1 MYSTTSYRKSIGTA
15 IRSFAWAMSLMLLA
29 CSCIFEK
36 ESGYVQPADNGA
48 VTLVLSIGTADG
60 YQTKSYNDQTNGEG
74 SIKNLRMIMFRK
86 EGSEWVWEHQ
96 LFYNDFS
103 AGENPIKIK
112 VTPGQRRLYFFAN
125 ENTARL
131 KMWDASRTTYT
142 NFSFPD
148 GKMTVDEL
156 SQIVIENFSYI
167 DPDNGSGPDFSPGGT
182 LQDLIPMT
190 GIKDI
195 TIESPG
201 LSGTFTT
208 YGYVEMERCISETD
222 IHIGMANDGDMTGK
236 SLKINYVSINNAP
249 SRQYLLKG
257 ADSEGRVLLPP
268 GVDYNF
274 TVKHISDVPL
284 EIAGLKIGSGGTEET
299 LYNRFY
305 ITENPF
311 GRCANIQEVGGSTA
325 NHLETDGYTG
335 QPTTITL
342 CYTYNDGVHHPFE
355 KIITKDLPYIIR
367 NNRLIINAIVL
378 PPEQTETFEIDVK
391 VETQWIDRI
400 EDIPA
405 YN

>member
-1 MYSTTSYRKSIGTA
+1 MIRGLA
-15 IRSFAWAMSLMLLA
+15 IAIAPLVMV
-29 CSCIFEK
+29 CSCILEK
-36 ESGYVQPADNGA
+36 DSGIVKTDDNGK
-48 VTLVLSIGTADG
+48 VTLVLSIGDASG
-60 YQTKSYNDQTNGEG
+60 QATKSFNDPTNGEG
-74 SIKNLRMIMFRK
+74 TIKNLRMIMFRK
-86 EGSEWVWEHQ
+86 VGSNWVWENQ
-96 LFYNDFS
+96 IFYNDFS
-103 AGENPIKIK
+103 SGENPIKIE

-131 KMWDASRTTYT
+131 KMRDASGTTYS

-148 GKMTVDEL
+148 GEMTVDEL
-156 SQIVIENFSYI
+156 KRIVIENFSYI
-167 DPDNGSGPDFSPGGT
+167 DPDNGSGPDFSPSGE
-182 LQDLIPMT
+182 LQDYIPMT
-190 GIKDI
+190 GIKDF
-195 TIESPG
+195 TIEDPG

-222 IHIGMANDGDMTGK
+222 IHIGMENGSDMTGK
-236 SLKINYVSINNAP
+236 SLKINYVSINDAP
-249 SRQYLLKG
+249 SRQYLLKET
-257 ADSEGRVLLPP
+257 DSEGRVMLPSYI
-268 GVDYNF
+268 DYNF
-274 TVKHISDVPL
+274 TVKHISDQPK
-284 EIAGLKIGSGGTEET
+284 EIANLMIGSGGTEET

-325 NHLETDGYTG
+325 NHLESDGYTG

-342 CYTYNDGVHHPFE
+342 CYRYDDGVHRPFD

-367 NNRLIINAIVL
+367 NGKLIINAIVL
-378 PPEQTETFEIDVK
+378 PPEKTETFEIDVK

>member
-1 MYSTTSYRKSIGTA
+1 MYRKTSYIKSIVTA
-15 IRSFAWAMSLMLLA
+15 IRSLALAVILLNLA

-36 ESGYVQPADNGA
+36 ESGDVQPVDDGK
-48 VTLVLSIGTADG
+48 VTLVLSIGDNHP
-60 YQTKSYNDQTNGEG
+60 TKSYNDPTNGEG
-74 SIKNLRMIMFRK
+74 TIKNLRLIMFRK
-86 EGSEWVWEHQ
+86 DGSDWIWENQ
-96 LFYNDFS
+96 YFYNDFTS
-103 AGENPIKIK
+103 AENPIKIE
-112 VTPGQRRLYFFAN
+112 VTPGERRLYFFAN

-131 KMWDASRTTYT
+131 KLRASSGTTYS

-148 GKMTVDEL
+148 GATTVDEL
-156 SQIVIENFSYI
+156 NRIVIENFSYI

-190 GIKDI
+190 GIREF

-222 IHIGMANDGDMTGK
+222 IHIGMANDSDMTGK
-236 SLKINYVSINNAP
+236 SLKINYISINDAP

-257 ADSEGRVLLPP
+257 TDSEGRVMLPS
-268 GVDYNF
+268 GSDYNF
-274 TVKHISDVPL
+274 TVKHISDVPK

-305 ITENPF
+305 ITENPY
-311 GRCANIQEVGGSTA
+311 GTCANIQEVGGSTA
-325 NHLETDGYTG
+325 NHLESDGYTG

-342 CYTYNDGVHHPFE
+342 CYTYNDGVHRPFE
-355 KIITKDLPYIIR
+355 KIITKDLPYIVR
-367 NNRLIINAIVL
+367 NGRLIINAIVL
-378 PPEQTETFEIDVK
+378 PPEKTETFEIDVK